1 VAQVSEPTLSDESC
15 LLQTTSSTA
24 RGGACRYDSSKGRA
38 LETARSLWQRQYQE
52 SNRADVRDNAM
63 NHLLS
68 IQVAEDL
75 RTLELFIGKYLK
87 IGRSGTKSRACISA
101 VLALPA
107 LPNAG
112 GMDRMESIL

>member
-1 VAQVSEPTLSDESC
+1 
-15 LLQTTSSTA
+15 
-24 RGGACRYDSSKGRA
+24 
-38 LETARSLWQRQYQE
+38 
-52 SNRADVRDNAM
+52 M

-87 IGRSGTKSRACISA
+87 IGRSGTKSRACIRA
-101 VLALPA
+101 VLALSA